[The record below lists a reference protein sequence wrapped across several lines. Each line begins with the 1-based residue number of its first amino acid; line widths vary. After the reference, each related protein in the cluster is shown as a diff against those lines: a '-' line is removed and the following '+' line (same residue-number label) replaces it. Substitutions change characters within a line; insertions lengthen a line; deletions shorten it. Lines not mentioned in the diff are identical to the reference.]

1 MVGVTVDTAI
11 LAGIIKAEINACHAA
26 AFQTLVF
33 VFDCID
39 RTAKQSGNEFS
50 VNTVGMCNLPAG
62 QIDVFGAG
70 VYFQPAGMSRRSKRF
85 CDGFFLYRR
94 QFVEVFLF
102 CCACNIPVQVDE
114 TDGDFVCVA
123 AQFAGYIVELFG
135 VPAYRIPVV

>member
-11 LAGIIKAEINACHAA
+11 LAGIIEAEINACHAA
-26 AFQTLVF
+26 AFQALVF

-39 RTAKQSGNEFS
+39 RTAKQSGNEFP
-50 VNTVGMCNLPAG
+50 VNAVGMCNLPAG

-70 VYFQPAGMSRRSKRF
+70 VYCQPAGMSRRSKRF

-102 CCACNIPVQVDE
+102 
-114 TDGDFVCVA
+114 
-123 AQFAGYIVELFG
+123 LL
-135 VPAYRIPVV
+135 RL

>member
-39 RTAKQSGNEFS
+39 RTAKQSGNEFT

-70 VYFQPAGMSRRSKRF
+70 VYFQPAGMSRRSKTLLRWSSF
-85 CDGFFLYRR
+85 VQKTVRGGFPFLLR
-94 QFVEVFLF
+94 L
-102 CCACNIPVQVDE
+102 
-114 TDGDFVCVA
+114 
-123 AQFAGYIVELFG
+123 
-135 VPAYRIPVV
+135 

>member
-11 LAGIIKAEINACHAA
+11 LAGIIEAEINACHAA
-26 AFQTLVF
+26 AFQALVF

-50 VNTVGMCNLPAG
+50 INTVGMCNLPAG

-85 CDGFFLYRR
+85 CDASFCTEDSSWRFSFFAAPVIFLYRSMKLMVTLSVWR
-94 QFVEVFLF
+94 HSLR
-102 CCACNIPVQVDE
+102 AI
-114 TDGDFVCVA
+114 
-123 AQFAGYIVELFG
+123 
-135 VPAYRIPVV
+135 

>member
-11 LAGIIKAEINACHAA
+11 LAGIIEAEINACHAA

-39 RTAKQSGNEFS
+39 RTAKQSGNEFT

-85 CDGFFLYRR
+85 CDGFFVQKTVRGG
-94 QFVEVFLF
+94 FPFL
-102 CCACNIPVQVDE
+102 
-114 TDGDFVCVA
+114 
-123 AQFAGYIVELFG
+123 L
-135 VPAYRIPVV
+135 RL